1 MTDYLDPHFVRALC
15 RDPERRTLQ
24 DLQIIYYGLLG
35 LEALRPCRD
44 SVLRGLCKIVRYE
57 RHHANHVL
65 YYTGELATSWYIL
78 LSGSVFIDGSMFLP
92 LTRESQN
99 REERSC
105 IFLDIQLTFPLK
117 DIHNLI

>member
-1 MTDYLDPHFVRALC
+1 MRAIILIRKYVC
-15 RDPERRTLQ
+15 SNPFAGFSLADLSGTSNPNANYIILFLALFQ

-65 YYTGELATSWYIL
+65 Y
-78 LSGSVFIDGSMFLP
+78 
-92 LTRESQN
+92 
-99 REERSC
+99 
-105 IFLDIQLTFPLK
+105 
-117 DIHNLI
+117 

>member
-1 MTDYLDPHFVRALC
+1 MF
-15 RDPERRTLQ
+15 Q

-65 YYTGELATSWYIL
+65 Y
-78 LSGSVFIDGSMFLP
+78 
-92 LTRESQN
+92 
-99 REERSC
+99 
-105 IFLDIQLTFPLK
+105 
-117 DIHNLI
+117 